1 MLLKFINH
9 PLFVFIA
16 IAIGATLGLLLPEFS
31 LKLAFVG
38 DVYIDFVKMI
48 ALPFMVAAILFSLQ
62 VMVRESKTG
71 GFIGRIIVVFVA
83 VTVLS
88 SVFSLS
94 TVLVPNSV
102 YGDTA
107 SQVEKFGKL
116 VGASATGNDTA
127 VDLFDMTP
135 AKQFSVAQALREN
148 VIPTNVFSS
157 LAAGETLKTLVFCLL
172 FGIAFGQVTKSKPSY
187 LNGGLQSI
195 YGACQYFNDWMKY
208 PLIFVLICMTAS
220 QLAKTGLEPL
230 KIMLGFVLQFVVVTT
245 MALAV
250 FTAIIWQR
258 STRSFSTTL
267 AALRNPFAL
276 SLATRS
282 SPSCMPAMI
291 EALAKELGFKRS
303 RIELLVPL
311 SVSLVRI
318 GPVIFY
324 VVATLFVANLYGKTL
339 SFEECLL
346 VAGASMMVSLA
357 TVGMSGIPSV
367 ASMSIILSFLGL
379 PFEAAFVLFVA
390 IEPISDMCRTALI
403 VIGNCAVVALVA
415 NKPSPFDDELLENAN
430 VNAGNS
436 GAARVKAAG
445 AAVAARP
452 AARLAP

>member
-1 MLLKFINH
+1 MLLKLINH

-48 ALPFMVAAILFSLQ
+48 ALPFMVSAILFSLQ
-62 VMVRESKTG
+62 VMMRESKSE
-71 GFIGRIIVVFVA
+71 GFIVRLIVVFVA
-83 VTVLS
+83 MTVLS
-88 SVFSLS
+88 SFLSLS

-116 VGASATGNDTA
+116 VGASATGNDTEI
-127 VDLFDMTP
+127 DLFDLTP
-135 AKQFSVAQALREN
+135 PKEFSVAQTLREN
-148 VIPTNVFSS
+148 VIPTNVFTS

-172 FGIAFGQVTKSKPSY
+172 FGVAFGQVTKNKPSY
-187 LNGGLQSI
+187 LNRGLESI
-195 YGACQYFNDWMKY
+195 YAACQYFNDWMKY

-230 KIMLGFVLQFVVVTT
+230 NIMLGFVLQLLAVTT
-245 MALAV
+245 LALSL
-250 FTAIIWQR
+250 FTGIVWQR
-258 STRSFSTTL
+258 STRSFSATL

-282 SPSCMPAMI
+282 SASCMPAMI
-291 EALAKELGFKRS
+291 EGLAKELGFKRS

-324 VVATLFVANLYGKTL
+324 VVATLFVASLYGKTL
-339 SFEECLL
+339 SFQECLL
-346 VAGASMMVSLA
+346 VAGASIMVSLA

-403 VIGNCAVVALVA
+403 VIGNCAVVALIA
-415 NKPSPFDDELLENAN
+415 NKPSRFGDDMLENAN
-430 VNAGNS
+430 VNAGDSNVAHAKTS
-436 GAARVKAAG
+436 DAG
-445 AAVAARP
+445 VAV
-452 AARLAP
+452 